1 LINKIIFE
9 CEMITMMRIL
19 GMISGTSHDGI
30 DTAVVDWTLNSGD
43 GQADGDVLRGR
54 IEYAATVPYDPA
66 LRGRLIAA
74 LPPAAAGLGEA
85 CQLDTLIG
93 QAFAAAAADALTAH
107 AALPRTGPV
116 DAVCSHGQTVFHW
129 VEHGHARGT
138 LQLGQPAWIAE
149 ATGLPVVSDVRAADL
164 AAGGQGAP
172 LVPLLDRMLL
182 QPYRAAGTRAA
193 ALNLGGIANITVCAP
208 GTEPTAWDTGPACA
222 LIDAAVTADPA
233 APGTFDRDGALAAAG
248 TVIPELLKE
257 LRAEPYYA
265 LPPPKSTGK
274 ELFHLGYVR
283 DAARRA
289 GVNPRLPDL
298 VATLTELTAVTVA
311 DAVRS
316 AGVQVI
322 VVSGGG
328 ARNPVL
334 TRRVADLL
342 PGVDITTSDALGVP
356 SDAKEAVAF
365 ALIGWATLH
374 GLPGNVPSCTGAA
387 GPRVLG
393 RVTPAEGG
401 LPEITRPLQWPV
413 GLTCAVRGAGRTS
426 LGCDALAYASRAT

>member
-1 LINKIIFE
+1 
-9 CEMITMMRIL
+9 MRFL

-30 DTAVVDWTLNSGD
+30 DLAVVDFTL
-43 GQADGDVLRGR
+43 DGDVLTGR
-54 IEYAATVPYDPA
+54 IEYTATVPYDPA
-66 LRGRLIAA
+66 LRGRIIAA

-85 CQLDTLIG
+85 CELDTLIG
-93 QAFAAAAADALTAH
+93 HAFADAAAGALAAH
-107 AALPRTGPV
+107 AALPGAGPV

-129 VEHGHARGT
+129 VDHGHARGT

-149 ATGLPVVSDVRAADL
+149 AAGRPVVSDVRAADL

-172 LVPLLDRMLL
+172 LVPVLDRMLL
-182 QPYRAAGTRAA
+182 EPYRADGTRAA

-208 GTEPTAWDTGPACA
+208 GAKPKAWDTGPACA

-233 APGTFDRDGALAAAG
+233 TSDTFDRDGALAASG
-248 TVIPELLKE
+248 TVVRDLLQE

-274 ELFHLGYVR
+274 ELFHLRYVR
-283 DAARRA
+283 GAARRA
-289 GVNPRLPDL
+289 GVRPRLPDL

-311 DAVRS
+311 SDVRDAS
-316 AGVQVI
+316 VQVL

-334 TRRVADLL
+334 MRRIAELL
-342 PGVDITTSDALGVP
+342 PGVDVTTSDALGVP

-374 GLPGNVPSCTGAA
+374 GLPGNVPSCTGAS

-393 RVTPAEGG
+393 RVTPAPGGG
-401 LPEITRPLQWPV
+401 LPRIARLPEWPA
-413 GLTCAVRGAGRTS
+413 GLTCAVRGDRG
-426 LGCDALAYASRAT
+426 GATIRSG